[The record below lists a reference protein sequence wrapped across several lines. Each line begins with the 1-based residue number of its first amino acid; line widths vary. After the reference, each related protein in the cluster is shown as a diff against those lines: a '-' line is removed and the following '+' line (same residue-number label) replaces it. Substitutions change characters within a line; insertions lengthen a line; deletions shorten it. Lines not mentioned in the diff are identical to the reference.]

1 MNRFFTDE
9 GKIKPTFLEAIRNN
23 LYRVLQ
29 NQTMRELPFKLT
41 NRKNLEYDMLI
52 HNVPTVRIICCNKE
66 FIFTPEYYTEFDEF
80 DYIGA
85 ANY

>member
-1 MNRFFTDE
+1 MNQFFTDE
-9 GKIKPTFLEAIRNN
+9 GKIKSTYLDAIRNN

-29 NQTMRELPFKLT
+29 NQTTRELPFRIT
-41 NRKNLEYDMLI
+41 TRKNLEYDMLI
-52 HNVPTVRIICCNKE
+52 HNIPTVRIICCNKE

-80 DYIGA
+80 DYIGG